1 MIVTNSKQ
9 AKEAAE
15 SIESSL
21 GQPISTAS
29 HFYTLYYLTQQEDV
43 DELEFDFFK
52 LKDSLADDFLN
63 YATAVTAEELHYIS
77 DNFEV
82 KVSVNGKKEIPPI
95 KYGNIWRSTSRLAE
109 KITPESRDRR
119 KALAVR
125 EATKE
130 LMEREAES
138 KLSEDAAEIVYQIAF
153 DNPLEKEYGTYE
165 SLVGEMIRR
174 AISNTG
180 AFIDNEAFLD
190 AAQFLFGNE
199 WLEAKGHPIDGMDAT
214 LYFYGWE
221 RNFGGNAWANV
232 AETAKYY
239 YEMSDEAFIDLMFSV
254 EHNNGNFLN
263 KTESEYQ
270 EDIKNLEISDRVKGK
285 RLHALSPSAFV
296 KHILPLYLD
305 LAKEGDISP
314 LYDIAISV
322 DPQLRGYETLIPEQ
336 KKVPVVS
343 GDPDDTLMK
352 LVPVEEAGVGEW
364 TKSW

>member
-77 DNFEV
+77 DKFQV
-82 KVSVNGKKEIPPI
+82 KPRIDGNKEILKL
-95 KYGNIWRSTSRLAE
+95 KYGDIWSSRTRLANKLDLGGSRL
-109 KITPESRDRR
+109 R
-119 KALAVR
+119 KAVSAKRAAKDFIKR
-125 EATKE
+125 EA
-130 LMEREAES
+130 S
-138 KLSEDAAEIVYQIAF
+138 NNLSEDAAEIVYQIAF
-153 DNPLEKEYGTYE
+153 DKPLTKDYGTYN
-165 SLVGEMIRR
+165 SLIGEMISR

-180 AFIDNEAFLD
+180 AFVNNKAFLD
-190 AAQFLFGNE
+190 AAQFLFGHNWQE
-199 WLEAKGHPIDGMDAT
+199 TRGMPIEGTNYT
-214 LYFYGWE
+214 LDFIGWG
-221 RNFGGNAWANV
+221 RDFGGDPWANV

-239 YEMSDEAFIDLMFSV
+239 YEMSDEAFIDLMFSI

-270 EDIKNLEISDRVKGK
+270 EDMKNLSISQRAKAK
-285 RLHALSPSAFV
+285 RLNSLNPSAFV
-296 KHILPLYLD
+296 KEILPLYLD
-305 LAKEGDISP
+305 LAKEGDIAT
-314 LYDIAISV
+314 LYSIAKSV
-322 DPQLRGYETLIPEQ
+322 DPQLRGYWSLIPDQE
-336 KKVPVVS
+336 KVPVIS
-343 GDPDDTLMK
+343 GDPK
-352 LVPVEEAGVGEW
+352 KQSAELVPGEDAGVGEW